1 MHYRRWII
9 LAALTPGLATMAR
22 YISRAAAV
30 TMVLCL
36 YGLAGHVFGYFADA
50 RRADV
55 VRAACLL
62 YQATQTATGLLV
74 GDGPRR
80 HRRRIGIGSRRRRGD
95 RRSQRREWSVGD
107 EVARA
112 SPWH

>member
-50 RRADV
+50 RRADA

-74 GDGPRR
+74 GDGPQAAPPT
-80 HRRRIGIGSRRRRGD
+80 HRYWIEAQAGR
-95 RRSQRREWSVGD
+95 QALTE
-107 EVARA
+107 ARVECR
-112 SPWH
+112 

>member
-1 MHYRRWII
+1 
-9 LAALTPGLATMAR
+9 MAR
-22 YISRAAAV
+22 YISRPAAV

-74 GDGPRR
+74 GDGPQAAPPT
-80 HRRRIGIGSRRRRGD
+80 HRYWIEAQAGR
-95 RRSQRREWSVGD
+95 QALD
-107 EVARA
+107 EARVECR
-112 SPWH
+112 